1 MRAWFG
7 EISPEGS
14 VSLSGRT
21 AVELS
26 GWATVANSESID
38 KSLDLERLAINA
50 GLCSDFIDYRR
61 LLHETAVSVAKEHI
75 TSQISGQ
82 DAYIIHAVN
91 ALDDLNDA
99 YNALTERLTEWYG
112 IHYPELRARPQELIA
127 FILQYGSR
135 EASGS
140 VKAVESMGADM
151 SENDIHAVQGL
162 ASAAQKL
169 FDTRKDLEKYVSST
183 VESFAPNLSSLLG
196 PLLAARFIALAGG
209 LDKLARMPA
218 STIQVMGAGEALFKH
233 LRAGAP
239 SPKHGLIFN
248 HPLISG
254 SPKRIRG
261 KVSRMLSAK
270 TAIAARVD
278 YYSGNPVDLG
288 DIKAKVE
295 EIKKRSGRKK
305 K

>member
-7 EISPEGS
+7 EIGASPA
-14 VSLSGRT
+14 GRT
-21 AVELS
+21 AAELAKWIAS
-26 GWATVANSESID
+26 GHSEDIN
-38 KSLDLERLAINA
+38 KTLDFERLATDA
-50 GLCSDFIDYRR
+50 GLCADFMDYRR
-61 LLHETAVSVAKEHI
+61 LLHETAISVAKEHI
-75 TSQISGQ
+75 TSSLSVQ
-82 DAYIIHAVN
+82 DAYIIQAVN
-91 ALDDLNDA
+91 ALDSLNEA
-99 YNALTERLTEWYG
+99 YNALSERLAEWYG
-112 IHYPELRARPQELIA
+112 VHYPEFRARPQELIS

-140 VKAVESMGADM
+140 MKASMGAPM
-151 SENDIHAVQGL
+151 SENDVRAVQGL

-169 FDTRKDLEKYVSST
+169 FDERKAQETYISSS
-183 VESFAPNLSSLLG
+183 VEGFAPNLSALLG
-196 PLLAARFIALAGG
+196 PLLAARLMARSGG
-209 LDKLARMPA
+209 LEKLARMPA
-218 STIQVMGAGEALFKH
+218 STIQVIGAREALFKH

-248 HPLISG
+248 HPLICG

-261 KVSRMLSAK
+261 KVSRMISAK

-278 YYSGNPVDLG
+278 YYSGNTVDLG
-288 DIKAKVE
+288 DLKEKVE

>member
-7 EISPEGS
+7 EIGASPA
-14 VSLSGRT
+14 GRT
-21 AVELS
+21 ADELS
-26 GWATVANSESID
+26 KWASAVNSEGID
-38 KSLDLERLAINA
+38 KTMDFERRATDA
-50 GLCSDFIDYRR
+50 KLCSNFIDYRH
-61 LLHETAVSVAKEHI
+61 LLHETAMLVAKERI
-75 TSQISGQ
+75 TESLSGQ
-82 DAYIIHAVN
+82 DAYAIQAVN
-91 ALDDLNDA
+91 ALDDVNDA

-112 IHYPELRARPQELIA
+112 VHNPEFRARPQELIS
-127 FILQYGSR
+127 FILQNGSR
-135 EASGS
+135 ESSGS
-140 VKAVESMGADM
+140 LKPSIGAPM
-151 SENDIHAVQGL
+151 SENDTHAVQSL

-169 FDTRKDLEKYVSST
+169 VDERKALETYISSS
-183 VESFAPNLSSLLG
+183 VESFAPNLSALLG
-196 PLLAARFIALAGG
+196 PLLAARLMALSGG

-218 STIQVMGAGEALFKH
+218 STIQVMGAREALFKH

-270 TAIAARVD
+270 IAIAARVD
-278 YYSGNPVDLG
+278 YYSGNTVDLG
-288 DIKAKVE
+288 DLKEKVE
-295 EIKKRSGRKK
+295 GIKKRNVRKK

>member
-7 EISPEGS
+7 EIGASPA
-14 VSLSGRT
+14 GRT
-21 AVELS
+21 ATELS
-26 GWATVANSESID
+26 KWAATANSEGID
-38 KSLDLERLAINA
+38 KTMDFERLAIDA
-50 GLCSDFIDYRR
+50 KLCSNFIDYRR
-61 LLHETAVSVAKEHI
+61 LLHETSVLVAKEQI
-75 TSQISGQ
+75 TGSLSGQ
-82 DAYIIHAVN
+82 DAYVIQAVN
-91 ALDDLNDA
+91 ALDDVNNA
-99 YNALTERLTEWYG
+99 YNALTERLAEWYG
-112 IHYPELRARPQELIA
+112 VHYPEFRARPQELIS
-127 FILQYGSR
+127 FILQNGSR

-140 VKAVESMGADM
+140 LKPSIGAPM
-151 SENDIHAVQGL
+151 SENDLHAIQSL

-169 FDTRKDLEKYVSST
+169 FDERKALETYITSSM
-183 VESFAPNLSSLLG
+183 ESFSPNLSSLLG
-196 PLLAARFIALAGG
+196 PLLAARLIALSGG

-218 STIQVMGAGEALFKH
+218 STIQVMGAREALFKH

-270 TAIAARVD
+270 IAIAARVD
-278 YYSGNPVDLG
+278 YYSGNPVDFG
-288 DIKAKVE
+288 DLKEKVE
-295 EIKKRSGRKK
+295 AIKKRSVRKK

>member
-7 EISPEGS
+7 EIGASQAGK
-14 VSLSGRT
+14 T
-21 AVELS
+21 AAELS
-26 GWATVANSESID
+26 KYAATANSEDID
-38 KSLDLERLAINA
+38 KTMDFERLATIA
-50 GLCSDFIDYRR
+50 KLCTDFIDYRR
-61 LLHETAVSVAKEHI
+61 LLHETAMSVAKERI
-75 TSQISGQ
+75 TSRLSGQ

-91 ALDDLNDA
+91 ALDDMNEA
-99 YNALTERLTEWYG
+99 YNALTERLAEWYG
-112 IHYPELRARPQELIA
+112 VHYPEHRARPQELIS

-135 EASGS
+135 EASDS
-140 VKAVESMGADM
+140 LKAVDSIGAQM
-151 SENDIHAVQGL
+151 SENDVHAVQGL

-169 FDTRKDLEKYVSST
+169 FDERKALEIYISSS

-239 SPKHGLIFN
+239 SPKHGLIFS
-248 HPLISG
+248 HPFICG

-288 DIKAKVE
+288 DLKEKVE
-295 EIKKRSGRKK
+295 AIKKRSGRKK

>member
-1 MRAWFG
+1 MKVWFG
-7 EISPEGS
+7 EIGVSPA
-14 VSLSGRT
+14 GRT
-21 AVELS
+21 SAELS
-26 GWATVANSESID
+26 KWAAASNSEGID
-38 KSLDLERLAINA
+38 KTMDFDRLAMDME
-50 GLCSDFIDYRR
+50 LCSSFQDYRR
-61 LLHETAVSVAKEHI
+61 LLHETAMSVAKERI
-75 TSQISGQ
+75 TSSMSGQ

-91 ALDDLNDA
+91 ALDDLNNA

-112 IHYPELRARPQELIA
+112 VHYPELRVRPQELIS
-127 FILQYGSR
+127 FISQYGSR

-140 VKAVESMGADM
+140 QKASDSMGAHM
-151 SENDIHAVQGL
+151 SENDVLAVQGL

-169 FDTRKDLEKYVSST
+169 FDERKALEKYTSSS
-183 VESFAPNLSSLLG
+183 VESFAPNLSSLMG

-248 HPLISG
+248 HPYVSG

-261 KVSRMLSAK
+261 KVSRMLAAK
-270 TAIAARVD
+270 LAIAARVD
-278 YYSGNPVDLG
+278 YYSGEPVDLG
-288 DIKAKVE
+288 DVKAKVD